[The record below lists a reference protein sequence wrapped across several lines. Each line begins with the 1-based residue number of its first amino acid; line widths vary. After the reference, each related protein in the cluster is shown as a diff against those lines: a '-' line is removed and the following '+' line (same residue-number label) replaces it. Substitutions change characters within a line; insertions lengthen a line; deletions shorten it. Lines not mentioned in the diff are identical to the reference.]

1 MLKYISSFCISK
13 HVIFSKRIF
22 IAVFFFFS
30 LFNFLSSQ
38 TITYDTWEK
47 FSIASQM
54 PAEVHLQNSNNN
66 LDLVKFKNRFYVAF
80 RTAPTH
86 FASPKTTLYVVSSTD
101 YKKWE
106 FEYELN
112 VQADIREPRFAIWN
126 DSLYLYCFKGGTKK
140 FRFEPQELLV
150 TSTSEG
156 KSWIPASSVQLD
168 GYVPWRLRIHNNELL
183 LSAYYGKDLYNNKH
197 QSDLRLFKSTDARHF
212 KPISKEPQINVKT
225 AEEGEFIFDSTGT
238 LYAVVRL
245 EGYGALVC
253 KADKDSIDKWHF
265 VKTKHKYDSSL
276 LFEHKNDIYL
286 IARRNLDGPCD
297 RSAEGHKPHRAYNL
311 VRYSLTKKRTAL
323 YKLDKATLSFT
334 SVLDFPSTGDCSFAG
349 IQKLTDTDYLI
360 MNYSND
366 ISHKE
371 KIWLRGQ
378 FGKTYLYQSVLH
390 IK

>member
-1 MLKYISSFCISK
+1 MRKNIFSFSILKD
-13 HVIFSKRIF
+13 VIFEKRIF
-22 IAVFFFFS
+22 VTILFFFS
-30 LFNFLSSQ
+30 FLNFLSAQ
-38 TITYDTWEK
+38 TITYDSWEK
-47 FSIASQM
+47 FSTPSQM
-54 PAEVHLQNSNNN
+54 PAEVHLQDSNNN

-86 FASPKTTLYVVSSTD
+86 FASPKTTMYVISSTD

-112 VQADIREPRFAIWN
+112 VQADIREPRFVVWN

-140 FRFEPQELLV
+140 FKFEPQELLV
-150 TSTSEG
+150 TGTFEG
-156 KSWIPASSVQLD
+156 KNWTKAASVQLD
-168 GYVPWRLRIHNNELL
+168 GYVPWRLRVYNNELL

-197 QSDLRLFKSTDARHF
+197 QSDLRLFESRDARHF

-245 EGYGALVC
+245 EGYGGLVC
-253 KADKDSIDKWHF
+253 KANKDSLDKWQF

-276 LFEHKNDIYL
+276 LFEHNNDIYL

-297 RSAEGHKPHRAYNL
+297 RSAEGHKPNRAYNL

-323 YKLDKATLSFT
+323 YKLDKTALSFAP
-334 SVLDFPSTGDCSFAG
+334 VLDFPSTGDCSFAG
-349 IQKLTDTDYLI
+349 IQRLTDTDYLV
-360 MNYSND
+360 MNYSNE
-366 ISHKE
+366 ISGKE

-378 FGKTYLYQSVLH
+378 FGKTYLYQSILH